1 MLGQWLSEDARKW
14 ISRGHVRLSLTGGE
28 LTATDVSTNGTGIRP
43 GGSDDDDQRLTLARD
58 ETRVLAADDV
68 VELYAYVNVGRSR
81 MWASGGVAQPTSV
94 MAEAPTMAI
103 RTFER

>member
-1 MLGQWLSEDARKW
+1 
-14 ISRGHVRLSLTGGE
+14 VRLSLTGGE